1 MIGRGKRA
9 RSFGKDRSGAAA
21 MEFALLVPMLLMIIL
36 ATLESGWLMVQT
48 IMLDRA
54 LDQTVRELRIGSLAN
69 PTQASMR
76 QRICEQALVLS
87 DCENRLSLELFRVQG
102 TSGYPSDAARCINRN
117 SPIAPVLRFTPGGRT
132 EVMFVRACFVVSPL
146 TPGIGLGLALPKDE
160 TGALRIIAKSGFV
173 NEPA

>member
-1 MIGRGKRA
+1 
-9 RSFGKDRSGAAA
+9 

-76 QRICEQALVLS
+76 ERICEQALVLS